1 MLTVSHSIADIHDGR
16 KYKGSSITFDM
27 DECAQP
33 LEILPVPCQPQKN
46 YMPQAVNELGAK
58 TQNRFAALRVDD
70 EDNHEESFTDDDQD
84 NSDSESVSPGSSAST
99 NSDKSTRRV

>member
-1 MLTVSHSIADIHDGR
+1 
-16 KYKGSSITFDM
+16 M

-46 YMPQAVNELGAK
+46 YMPQAVNEPGAK